1 MPRSSKAGTAGAQ
14 RAAQISGYW
23 TERQDWSLKVHNK
36 TREISD
42 CDCTASDSPV
52 PRSLPWNDCQA
63 LCHDGVFYKYFLIT
77 TTYTVC
83 SASGADGSINE
94 AVGCLLPPSSIRLH
108 RDWGYAGSCGAQGSS
123 FLPPHRAWM
132 LSTPVSRT
140 APAQLM
146 SVCQAFVADAFYLGV
161 LISTK

>member
-1 MPRSSKAGTAGAQ
+1 MTRSSQAGVRGVR
-14 RAAQISGYW
+14 RAARISGYW
-23 TERQDWSLKVHNK
+23 TEWQDWSLKVLNNI
-36 TREISD
+36 REISV
-42 CDCTASDSPV
+42 CDSTESDSPV
-52 PRSLPWNDCQA
+52 PRSLLWNDCQA
-63 LCHDGVFYKYFLIT
+63 LCHNGAFYKYFLIT

-108 RDWGYAGSCGAQGSS
+108 RDWGYAGSCGAQASS

-146 SVCQAFVADAFYLGV
+146 SVCWAFCCWCLLLGGFNQY
-161 LISTK
+161 